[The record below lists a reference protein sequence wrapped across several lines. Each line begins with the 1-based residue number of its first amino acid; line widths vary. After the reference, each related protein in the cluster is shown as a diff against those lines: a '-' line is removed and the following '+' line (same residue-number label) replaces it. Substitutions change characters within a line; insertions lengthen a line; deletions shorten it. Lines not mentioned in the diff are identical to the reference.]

1 MNMLKVFVTLFTFL
15 SLLLWSNPVLAV
27 NFSSATLETPGTQRN
42 LILPPAAD
50 NSQVI
55 SLGSAVDPQTGKVVE
70 GYAIIHYKRNFTHR
84 SNHKPGGSP
93 GSSCY
98 TYLSNGAKW
107 KSVESWI
114 VNPTNTRGLASDF
127 IAGNLAA
134 DIAKWEDAADGVIGN
149 GSGSNILGDGSSTSN
164 PLLADTSSPDG
175 QNEVYF
181 ADVSSPGAI
190 AVTIVW
196 GIFGGPPFARELVEW
211 DQVYDDFDFDWSSNG
226 EAGKMDFENIATHEL
241 GHSAGMGD
249 LYDTVCSEETM
260 FGYADFGET
269 KKQTLNIGDITGINK
284 LY

>member
-1 MNMLKVFVTLFTFL
+1 MLKVFVTLFTFL

-27 NFSSATLETPGTQRN
+27 NFSSATLETPGTQRS
-42 LILPPAAD
+42 LVLPPAAD

-55 SLGSAVDPQTGKVVE
+55 SLGSATDPQTGKVVE

-84 SNHKPGGSP
+84 PNHKPGGST

-107 KSVESWI
+107 KSVEPWI
-114 VNPTNTRGLASDF
+114 VNSTNTRGLASDF
-127 IAGNLAA
+127 VAGNLAA
-134 DIAKWEDAADGVIGN
+134 DIAKWEDATDGVIGN
-149 GSGSNILGDGSSTSN
+149 GSGNNILGDGSSTSN

-181 ADVSSPGAI
+181 ANVSSPGAI

-241 GHSAGMGD
+241 GHSVGMGD

-269 KKQTLNIGDITGINK
+269 KKQTLNTGDITGINK